1 MTGLQPF
8 STPAV
13 GEFGVGIDWIGVQ
26 KKGEKN
32 VKKRNKCNSTSTNPY
47 AFKLNRFTFVV
58 LLLLD
63 DF

>member
-8 STPAV
+8 SMPAV

-32 VKKRNKCNSTSTNPY
+32 VKKRNKCN
-47 AFKLNRFTFVV
+47 
-58 LLLLD
+58 
-63 DF
+63 